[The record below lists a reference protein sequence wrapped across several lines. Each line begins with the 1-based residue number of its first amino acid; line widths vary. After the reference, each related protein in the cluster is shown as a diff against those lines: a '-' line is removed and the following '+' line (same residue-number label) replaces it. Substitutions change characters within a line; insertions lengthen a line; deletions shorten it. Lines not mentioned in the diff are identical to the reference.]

1 MVKEVQ
7 MSIGDKISDLP
18 GVKRQC
24 SVCGSDCG
32 KD

>member
-7 MSIGDKISDLP
+7 VSIRDKISDLL
-18 GVKRQC
+18 GVKRQR
-24 SVCGSDCG
+24 SVCGSDYG